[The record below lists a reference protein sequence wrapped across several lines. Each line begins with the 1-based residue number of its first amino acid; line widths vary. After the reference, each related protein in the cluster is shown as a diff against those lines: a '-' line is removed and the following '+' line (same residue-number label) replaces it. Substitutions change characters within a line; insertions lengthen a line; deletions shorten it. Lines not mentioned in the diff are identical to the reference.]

1 MPCRCHKYERKN
13 STVQQFQ
20 VCEEETR
27 RQLEYILDQLR
38 STESNSEDN
47 SIISDDESDD
57 AVDEDIEIEEEIDEI
72 DPVVARPDEMSG
84 FDLLEK
90 RYFCPPTVYNDVP
103 SNFINP
109 DERPIKP
116 KTG

>member
-1 MPCRCHKYERKN
+1 MCHEILKERSN
-13 STVQQFQ
+13 SQHFQ

-90 RYFCPPTVYNDVP
+90 RYFCPPIVYNDVP
-103 SNFINP
+103 SDFINP